1 MEISE
6 VVVKDK
12 RPKAP
17 VLNELAPRH
26 PYRLVAAGASGSGKT
41 NAILQMVDK
50 YVPFDTLQV
59 VAKHLDNPQYTML
72 RKKIEA
78 QEKKKGYKF
87 SLFTDKLEEMTPVD
101 DLCPDN
107 IGLTIVDD
115 FIMSKDQGIIED
127 YFVRCRHKNMS
138 ICYLTQSWY
147 KVPKIV
153 RENSSMVL
161 LFKGQNGRDLSGVHS
176 DLAGEM
182 PKEHFKSLYYDATRK
197 PFGFICVDAQPV
209 LPQLRFRVGFD
220 ELVVMPTK

>member
-12 RPKAP
+12 RSKAP

-26 PYRLVAAGASGSGKT
+26 PYRMVVCGASGSGKT
-41 NAILQMVDK
+41 NAVLQMVDR
-50 YVPFDTLQV
+50 YVPYDTIQV
-59 VAKHLDNPQYTML
+59 IAKHIDNPQYSML

-78 QEKKKGYKF
+78 QEKKKGYPF
-87 SLFTDKLEEMTPVD
+87 SFFSDKLEEMTPVD

-115 FIMSKDQGIIED
+115 FIMSKQQGIIED
-127 YFVRCRHKNMS
+127 YFVRSRHKNMS
-138 ICYLTQSWY
+138 IIYITQSWY

-161 LFKGQNGRDLSGVHS
+161 LFKGQNGRDLTGVHS

-182 PKEHFKSLYYDATRK
+182 GKEQFKRLYYGATSK
-197 PFGFICVDAQPV
+197 PYGFICVDAAPV
-209 LPQLRFRVGFD
+209 LPELRFRVKFD
-220 ELVVMPTK
+220 ELVVLPQK